1 MKNFFSAL
9 IRLTTLAAGL
19 KLIGWILVLSV
30 FDLEGFL
37 ITTPAIILLLIY
49 LTYKFYYLQT
59 EENNKMIRSVALVA
73 LSSIISFVLILLVA
87 MSMMAGYHG

>member
-1 MKNFFSAL
+1 MKNFSSAL

-59 EENNKMIRSVALVA
+59 EENNKVIRSIALVA
-73 LSSIISFVLILLVA
+73 LSSIISFVLIFLVA

>member
-1 MKNFFSAL
+1 ML
-9 IRLTTLAAGL
+9 LTAIAIGL
-19 KLIGWILVLSV
+19 KFIGWILVLYV
-30 FDLEGFL
+30 LELGGFL

-73 LSSIISFVLILLVA
+73 LSSIISFVLILRVA
-87 MSMMAGYHG
+87 MSMMKGYHG